1 MLVVSFALTS
11 LDSATRLLRYN
22 VAEVGETL
30 GMPALRNRY
39 VASGIAVVAIWFFA
53 FFQVE
58 DEFAGLLLW
67 QLFGTT
73 NQLLA
78 GLALLAITVYL
89 FRRGKPIIYTLIPML
104 FVMVSTLSG
113 MGSNLVEFWRTG
125 QTTLLVTGG
134 VIFGL
139 ALWLTGEAC
148 VAVGRFRRVG
158 TTEDLEV
165 QFAPPEA
172 RH

>member
-1 MLVVSFALTS
+1 
-11 LDSATRLLRYN
+11 
-22 VAEVGETL
+22 
-30 GMPALRNRY
+30 
-39 VASGIAVVAIWFFA
+39 
-53 FFQVE
+53 
-58 DEFAGLLLW
+58 
-67 QLFGTT
+67 
-73 NQLLA
+73 
-78 GLALLAITVYL
+78 
-89 FRRGKPIIYTLIPML
+89 ML

-139 ALWLTGEAC
+139 ALWLTGEAW

-165 QFAPPEA
+165 RFAPPEA